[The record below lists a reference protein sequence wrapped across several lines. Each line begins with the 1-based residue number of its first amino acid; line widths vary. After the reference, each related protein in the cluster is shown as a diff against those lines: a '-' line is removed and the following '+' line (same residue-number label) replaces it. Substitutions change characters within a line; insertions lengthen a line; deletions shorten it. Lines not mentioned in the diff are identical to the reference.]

1 MRLSSGRLAL
11 FVGAMLVVA
20 AAAVPSV
27 AHAAVS
33 FQVGTFNM
41 AGGHEE
47 HGPKGDEAPEAL
59 VRSVND
65 RNPAFI
71 TLQEACRD
79 WSAYLDNQLAN
90 YTVKFD
96 PVVGGNGSVA
106 RCKHDSD
113 FGNAVLYRNDL
124 GPDLA
129 QAEGHSLG
137 SPTGTEQR
145 EMLCVRFE
153 STNMTA
159 CSAHLTA
166 GGGGTNAAARR
177 AEAERAREIL
187 STTYAG
193 STHFVGGDLNESP
206 LSGAT
211 GVFYHTDYGFGATGG
226 YKEVDS
232 PCGNDIDDGFPVSG
246 PPYFIFCR
254 DGERTHDDWIF
265 EEGSPVGQKID
276 FIFVTPTVTVQS
288 ADATFAIHSDHDPL
302 WADISF

>member
-1 MRLSSGRLAL
+1 MRISPIRLPL
-11 FVGAMLVVA
+11 F
-20 AAAVPSV
+20 AAVLAVASVAVPPV

-41 AGGHEE
+41 AGGNPE

-65 RNPAFI
+65 RNPAFV

-79 WSAYLDNQLAN
+79 WAAYLDDHLPNH
-90 YTVKFD
+90 TVKFD
-96 PVVGGNGSVA
+96 PVVDGDGSVA
-106 RCKHDSD
+106 RCRHDSD

-124 GPDLA
+124 GPDVA
-129 QAEGHSLG
+129 QAEGHSLD
-137 SPTGTEQR
+137 SPARTEQR

-153 STNMTA
+153 STSVTA
-159 CSAHLTA
+159 CSVHLTA
-166 GGGGTNAAARR
+166 GGGDTNAAARR
-177 AEAERAREIL
+177 TEAERAREFL

-211 GVFYHTDYGFGATGG
+211 GVFYDTGYDFGATGG

-232 PCGNDIDDGFPVSG
+232 PCGNDIDDGFPVGG
-246 PPYFIFCR
+246 PPYFVFCR

-276 FIFVTPTVTVQS
+276 FVFVTPTVTVQS

-302 WADISF
+302 WADVSF